1 MNENDKSQ
9 EGASVAL
16 VALEAYLQNWEPD
29 ENSTM
34 LKTTDSILRDL
45 DDMVE
50 LTPNE
55 VTAVMVAHGYQI
67 RYDGPSGR
75 HGWAMKPRHR

>member
-1 MNENDKSQ
+1 MNENEKSQ
-9 EGASVAL
+9 ESVNVAL

-55 VTAVMVAHGYQI
+55 VAAVMVELGYTI
-67 RYDGPSGR
+67 RYDGHSGR
-75 HGWAMKPRHR
+75 HGWAMKPRQR

>member
-16 VALEAYLQNWEPD
+16 VALDAYLRNFMPD
-29 ENSTM
+29 PDSTM

-55 VTAVMVAHGYQI
+55 VAAVMVARGYQI
-67 RYDGPSGR
+67 RYDGPGGR
-75 HGWAMKPRHR
+75 HGWAMKPRQR

>member
-9 EGASVAL
+9 ESASVAL

-55 VTAVMVAHGYQI
+55 VAAVMVELGYTI
-67 RYDGPSGR
+67 RYDGHSGR
-75 HGWAMKPRHR
+75 HGWAMKPRRQ

>member
-29 ENSTM
+29 ENSAM

-67 RYDGPSGR
+67 RYD
-75 HGWAMKPRHR
+75 

>member
-1 MNENDKSQ
+1 MNENNND
-9 EGASVAL
+9 VARL
-16 VALEAYLQNWEPD
+16 ALEAYLQNWEPD

-75 HGWAMKPRHR
+75 HGWAMKPRQR

>member
-1 MNENDKSQ
+1 MNETNENT
-9 EGASVAL
+9 EGRSVAL
-16 VALEAYLQNWEPD
+16 VALEAYLHNFMPD
-29 ENSTM
+29 PDSSM
-34 LKTTDSILRDL
+34 LKTTDAILRDL

-67 RYDGPSGR
+67 RYDGPGGR
-75 HGWAMKPRHR
+75 HGWAMKPRQR

>member
-1 MNENDKSQ
+1 MNETNENT
-9 EGASVAL
+9 EGRSVAQ

-34 LKTTDSILRDL
+34 LKTTDAILRDL

-67 RYDGPSGR
+67 RYDGPGGR
-75 HGWAMKPRHR
+75 HGWAMKPRQR

>member
-9 EGASVAL
+9 EGTSVAF

-29 ENSTM
+29 ENGAM

-55 VTAVMVAHGYQI
+55 VAVVMVARGYQI
-67 RYDGPSGR
+67 RYDGPGGR
-75 HGWAMKPRHR
+75 HGWAMKPRQR

>member
-1 MNENDKSQ
+1 MDENDQNQ
-9 EGASVAL
+9 ESASVAL
-16 VALEAYLQNWEPD
+16 VALKAYLQNWEPD

-50 LTPNE
+50 LIPNE
-55 VTAVMVAHGYQI
+55 VTAVMLDTFFDNNNAK
-67 RYDGPSGR
+67 GR
-75 HGWAMKPRHR
+75 

>member
-9 EGASVAL
+9 EGVSVAP

-29 ENSTM
+29 ENGTM

-55 VTAVMVAHGYQI
+55 VAEVMVARGYQI
-67 RYDGPSGR
+67 RYDGPGGR
-75 HGWAMKPRHR
+75 HGWAMKPRQR

>member
-29 ENSTM
+29 ENSAM

-55 VTAVMVAHGYQI
+55 VTAVMVELGYQI
-67 RYDGPSGR
+67 RYDGPGGR
-75 HGWAMKPRHR
+75 HGWAMKPRQR

>member
-9 EGASVAL
+9 ESVNVAL

-29 ENSTM
+29 ENSAM

-45 DDMVE
+45 DDMV
-50 LTPNE
+50 
-55 VTAVMVAHGYQI
+55 
-67 RYDGPSGR
+67 
-75 HGWAMKPRHR
+75 

>member
-9 EGASVAL
+9 ESVNVAL
-16 VALEAYLQNWEPD
+16 VALYAYLRNFMPD
-29 ENSTM
+29 PDSTM
-34 LKTTDSILRDL
+34 LKTTDAILREL

-55 VTAVMVAHGYQI
+55 VAAVMVAHGYQI

-75 HGWAMKPRHR
+75 HGWAMKPRQR

>member
-1 MNENDKSQ
+1 MNENDKNQ
-9 EGASVAL
+9 ESVNVAL

-29 ENSTM
+29 ENSAM

-67 RYDGPSGR
+67 RYD
-75 HGWAMKPRHR
+75 